1 MPISLGFWEWGF
13 PKRGCHI
20 TVTPGLERYSLVP
33 GFEQNTVRDSG
44 SLWLGT
50 GFDCF
55 PGGGIRQNLGTNAV
69 LGKRT
74 ISRDG
79 GDVSSGRSILVKRS
93 ENAGSDP
100 TPPPPPPP
108 FSLLRPYNM
117 DSLGT
122 KIHLVGLF
130 KSQLLNPSPSAPP
143 PPPPTPLPPYRCQTW
158 YFYQSS
164 SFLMLLGCLRQ
175 NRYHRWEIFKVIN
188 TEYLY
193 LC

>member
-1 MPISLGFWEWGF
+1 MPISLGLWEWRF
-13 PKRGCHI
+13 PKRGDVHI

-50 GFDCF
+50 GFDCYS
-55 PGGGIRQNLGTNAV
+55 GGGIRPNLGTNAG
-69 LGKRT
+69 LGKKT
-74 ISRDG
+74 ISQDG
-79 GDVSSGRSILVKRS
+79 DDGSSGRSILLKRS
-93 ENAGSDP
+93 ENAGSA
-100 TPPPPPPP
+100 PPPS
-108 FSLLRPYNM
+108 FSLFRPYNM

-122 KIHLVGLF
+122 KIRLVELF
-130 KSQLLNPSPSAPP
+130 KSQLLNPSR
-143 PPPPTPLPPYRCQTW
+143 PYRPYRWETW

>member
-1 MPISLGFWEWGF
+1 MS
-13 PKRGCHI
+13 
-20 TVTPGLERYSLVP
+20 TPGLERYSLVP

-50 GFDCF
+50 GFDCY
-55 PGGGIRQNLGTNAV
+55 PGGGIRPNLGTNAG
-69 LGKRT
+69 LGKKT
-74 ISRDG
+74 ISQDG
-79 GDVSSGRSILVKRS
+79 DDGSSGRSILLKRS
-93 ENAGSDP
+93 ENAGSA
-100 TPPPPPPP
+100 PP

-143 PPPPTPLPPYRCQTW
+143 PPPTPLPPYRCQTW
-158 YFYQSS
+158 YFYRSS
-164 SFLMLLGCLRQ
+164 GFLMLLGCLRQ
-175 NRYHRWEIFKVIN
+175 NTYHRWEIFKVIN
-188 TEYLY
+188 TEYLC